1 MQLQLKLRHLF
12 LVAGLSEYP
21 TSNQKPATNGH
32 YRNATATGVTAVS
45 SEPARAGY
53 SPGPPSARQRWQ
65 ALERDNMTE
74 VTSPRDF
81 THEKPPRFGR
91 TCSSISDGWRV
102 VQPRYK
108 VQELLHQYYV
118 IGYQSLPLVGITGFI
133 MGIVLTL

>member
-1 MQLQLKLRHLF
+1 
-12 LVAGLSEYP
+12 
-21 TSNQKPATNGH
+21 
-32 YRNATATGVTAVS
+32 
-45 SEPARAGY
+45 
-53 SPGPPSARQRWQ
+53 
-65 ALERDNMTE
+65 MTE
-74 VTSPRDF
+74 VTAPRDF